1 LLSFND
7 GLKVEKITAM
17 PKDCPAL
24 SSFVFTLVKVNPQ
37 ETYVYAFQKSY
48 TWETKILRLPNNGN
62 LRYDL
67 SRNEWMWLPKN
78 PDELSCG
85 LDVAVNYRNQGVF
98 IFGVGKQFPNSI
110 LAAYLD
116 LK

>member
-1 LLSFND
+1 
-7 GLKVEKITAM
+7 M
-17 PKDCPAL
+17 
-24 SSFVFTLVKVNPQ
+24 
-37 ETYVYAFQKSY
+37 YAFQKSY

-67 SRNEWMWLPKN
+67 SRNEWMWLPNN
-78 PDELSCG
+78 PDELSRG
-85 LDVAVNYRNQGVF
+85 LDVAVNYRNQGFF
-98 IFGVGKQFPNSI
+98 IFGVDKDFPNRI